1 MSNGRLPKE
10 GSKWYLPPHTYR
22 MVQHFCLSYMEMQKS
37 IIDLSDEIDRIGLIK
52 GQDMDGLPHGTDT
65 TDPTQALAIRRK
77 ELIDKRSSELRK
89 LRIIERAVEQT
100 AFTGK
105 QSLLLAV
112 TQKHMT
118 YERLR
123 SFHGLPYGKNQFGR
137 LKQQVYWR
145 IAQEL

>member
-1 MSNGRLPKE
+1 MSRGRLPKE
-10 GSKWYLPPHTYR
+10 GSKWYLPPKTYR
-22 MVQHFCLSYMEMQKS
+22 MVEYFCLSYMEMQKNV
-37 IIDLSDEIDRIGLIK
+37 IELSAEIDRIGLIS
-52 GQDMDGLPHGTDT
+52 GQALDGLPHGTDT

-77 ELIDKRSSELRK
+77 ELIDKRSAELRK
-89 LRIIERAVEQT
+89 LRLIERAVEQT

-112 TQKHMT
+112 TQQHMT

-123 SFHGLPYGKNQFGR
+123 SFHSVPYGKNQFGR